1 MTTAQD
7 IGTLLTST
15 GFTMLTLDIDD
26 IVIHYPTL
34 FELIYDL
41 KEMGESNCTWN
52 RSLNLSVDKLL
63 AAQAIYKEMYSN
75 GEEKNGIPATYQI
88 LYFIAW
94 KPDESQAKPARRGS
108 GQVSLKELGSI
119 DDLLKNKK

>member
-7 IGTLLTST
+7 IGSLLTST
-15 GFTMLTLDIDD
+15 GFTMLTLDLDD

-52 RSLNLSVDKLL
+52 RSLNLSIDKLL
-63 AAQAIYKEMYSN
+63 AAQAIYKEMY
-75 GEEKNGIPATYQI
+75 GTEGQDGIPATYQI

-94 KPDESQAKPARRGS
+94 KPDESQVKPAKRGS
-108 GQVSLKELGSI
+108 GQVSLKNIGSI
-119 DDLLKNKK
+119 DDILKNKK